1 MAKYQLIK
9 IDGTL
14 ISEYNSI
21 EEVNSLLESSE
32 GVNHYWFDTTLIED
46 LSEQLKDSPSELDSV
61 VIIKLV
67 DEVSE

>member
-14 ISEYNSI
+14 VSEYNSI

-32 GVNHYWFDTTLIED
+32 VVNHYWFDTTLVDD
-46 LSEQLKDSPSELDSV
+46 LNEQFKDSPSELESV

-67 DEVSE
+67 EEVVE